1 MTANLTF
8 SFDEAKCSLAFYS
21 YEEVKKINI
30 VLKTDVKGSEEAIK
44 ASLQKLNIEGV
55 SVDVIRS
62 GVGTIT
68 ESDIVLA
75 SASNALIYGFNV

>member
-1 MTANLTF
+1 MKN
-8 SFDEAKCSLAFYS
+8 
-21 YEEVKKINI
+21 
-30 VLKTDVKGSEEAIK
+30 AIK

-55 SVDVIRS
+55 SIDVIRS

-75 SASNALIYGFNV
+75 SASNALIYGFNVRPNNKIMDVAKSIWCWNKTP

>member
-30 VLKTDVKGSEEAIK
+30 VLNQVLKILFCKTEVTKKEEPFCK
-44 ASLQKLNIEGV
+44 KLPQFIIISRFEFIPNG
-55 SVDVIRS
+55 
-62 GVGTIT
+62 IT
-68 ESDIVLA
+68 TQHCSIL
-75 SASNALIYGFNV
+75 SSKL